1 MFLNQVH
8 IFTGFVACFW
18 WNCYTASPFHITPKE
33 KIVSKKHDDIYAT
46 PLNELVDFTFDE
58 KVADVFPDMIQRSVP
73 GYGML
78 ITTIGLLSERYA
90 QAGSRCYDLGCSLGA
105 VSMAMR
111 QRIPHADCTI
121 IGVDNSQAM
130 IDKAGEL
137 LARDGGSVPVELLC
151 DDIQNVAIEDASV
164 VVLNFTLQFI
174 PPDQRLTLLTRI
186 YRGLRPGGILVLS
199 EKIAFEEEGR
209 QQFHETL
216 HHDFKRAQGYSDLE
230 VSQKRTALENVMIPE
245 TLKAHQARLKQ
256 AGFAFGDIYFQ
267 TFNFASLVA
276 IK

>member
-1 MFLNQVH
+1 MAVK
-8 IFTGFVACFW
+8 
-18 WNCYTASPFHITPKE
+18 TPRNMQGRNP
-33 KIVSKKHDDIYAT
+33 VSKKHDDIYAT

-78 ITTIGLLSERYA
+78 ITTIGLLAARYA
-90 QAGSRCYDLGCSLGA
+90 QSGSRCYDLGCSLGA

-111 QRIPHADCTI
+111 QRITQPDCTI

-130 IDKAGEL
+130 LEKARELLERDAGE
-137 LARDGGSVPVELLC
+137 VPVELVC
-151 DDIQNVAIEDASV
+151 ADIQEVAIEDASV

-174 PPDQRLTLLTRI
+174 PQEQRQELITRI
-186 YRGLRPGGILVLS
+186 YKGLRPGGILVLS
-199 EKIAFEEEGR
+199 EKIAFEEPGR

-230 VSQKRTALENVMIPE
+230 ISQKRSALEKVMIPE
-245 TLKAHQARLKQ
+245 TLKNHQARLKQ